1 MERLEDRTV
10 PSTFT
15 QTFAPANPLTQL
27 SNASS
32 NTFLGASFNNSACSP
47 SASQCTPTAGENYVY
62 ATHNGGQRWKGNES
76 GWQYKTILEW
86 IRGARLET
94 AQTQSGGGSR

>member
-1 MERLEDRTV
+1 MQMKNGLSRSCPGVHNRPITRLQL
-10 PSTFT
+10 P
-15 QTFAPANPLTQL
+15 FARQFRRYQRHLPQHSLIL
-27 SNASS
+27 IK
-32 NTFLGASFNNSACSP
+32 
-47 SASQCTPTAGENYVY
+47 PTRPTDAGGDVSDYY